1 MLGNLELL
9 ILLAIL
15 RTGPDA
21 YGVSIAAEIEERARR
36 SLSLASIYKTLERLD
51 EKGLV
56 RTRLGESS
64 PVRGG
69 KAKRFYEVTA
79 AGRREVR
86 GALEAVRRMTP
97 GLDLGIEL
105 A

>member
-36 SLSLASIYKTLERLD
+36 SLSLATIYKTLERLD

-79 AGRREVR
+79 AGRRELR
-86 GALEAVRRMTP
+86 GALDAVRRMTP
-97 GLDLGIEL
+97 GLDLGIET